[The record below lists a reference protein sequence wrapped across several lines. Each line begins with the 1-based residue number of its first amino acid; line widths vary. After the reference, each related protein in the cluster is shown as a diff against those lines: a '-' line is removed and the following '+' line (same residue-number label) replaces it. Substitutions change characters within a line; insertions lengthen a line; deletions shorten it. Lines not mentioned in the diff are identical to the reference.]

1 MMQRLFST
9 SARFFVLCVCSG
21 ARLFVQ
27 CVCIYAHSLVRSVRP
42 SARVFV
48 HCVCILCTLL
58 VRSLCPSARAFVR
71 SGSRVFVH
79 CVCILCT
86 LLSLSSCEKAI
97 TDEDSV
103 VSGSPADKDAN
114 LTVTVFS
121 IEKTPFGTL
130 APGAYAPATRAATRA
145 SATRAATPAS
155 EACTRLNFAIYDE
168 GGSRVKQ
175 VNQTSAEADFG
186 KASFQLAEGDYL
198 LVVVGHSSN
207 GNPTMTDPTKVQFT
221 NATGYTDTYLCCANV
236 TIGEEKVDYNVSLDR
251 ITALCRFVLTDTE
264 IPSEVKK
271 MRFYYTGGSGAF
283 NAQTGLGCVNS
294 KQDVKFDVSD
304 DHKQFDLYTFL
315 HDTEGTIHLTVSA
328 LDASGVEITQRDF
341 DVPMQQN
348 YITWLSGPFFGD
360 SGSGS
365 TTITGVTIN
374 TDWAGETHITF

>member
-9 SARFFVLCVCSG
+9 SARFFVLCVRSG
-21 ARLFVQ
+21 AL
-27 CVCIYAHSLVRSVRP
+27 A
-42 SARVFV
+42 FV
-48 HCVCILCTLL
+48 HCVCIL
-58 VRSLCPSARAFVR
+58 F
-71 SGSRVFVH
+71 
-79 CVCILCT
+79 T

-97 TDEDSV
+97 TDDDSV
-103 VSGSPADKDAN
+103 VSGSPADKNAN

-121 IEKTPFGTL
+121 IEKTPFETF
-130 APGAYAPATRAATRA
+130 
-145 SATRAATPAS
+145 TRAATPAS

-198 LVVVGHSSN
+198 LVVVGHSST

-271 MRFYYTGGSGAF
+271 LRFYYTGGSGAF
-283 NAQTGLGCVNS
+283 NATTGLGCVNS
-294 KQDVKFDVSD
+294 KQDVKFDITSAQ
-304 DHKQFDLYTFL
+304 KQFDLYTFL

-328 LDASGVEITQRDF
+328 LDASGGIYAERDF

-348 YITWLSGPFFGD
+348 YITWLSGPFFG
-360 SGSGS
+360 GSSTTGS